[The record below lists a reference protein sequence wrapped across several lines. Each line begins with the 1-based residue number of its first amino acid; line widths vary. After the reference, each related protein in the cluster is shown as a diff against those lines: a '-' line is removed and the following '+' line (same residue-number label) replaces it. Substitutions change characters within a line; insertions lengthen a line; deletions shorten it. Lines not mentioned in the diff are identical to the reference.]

1 MLDDLV
7 DALGRKQPT
16 VSALMPKLTA
26 PTSTRPLPARTR
38 RRRRPILRG
47 RQSGVTRAA
56 VEPPLELGH
65 PRLEPL
71 VRLDQLA
78 HPHQQRD
85 RRLPVAVEDRLRL
98 GPLHNLKFA
107 PLKRV
112 PSRQVNAYHFRRVSK
127 TVSGR

>member
-98 GPLHNLKFA
+98 GPLHNLEFA

-112 PSRQVNAYHFRRVSK
+112 PSRQVNAY
-127 TVSGR
+127 